1 MPAIGDNGRPVP
13 VPKPKPPPKPR
24 TVRVKAH
31 PHVEVHVIVHPSPDA
46 ADVSAR
52 SPVQKRH
59 DRAVSNRNIRV
70 ARKKVAR
77 KRAAAKKFPVGGGEF
92 NPTPRQKAE
101 ASLQHKIRTNRAD
114 EAAALAPVVKVL
126 DQTTRPLHA
135 VAGAA
140 REDVRTVK
148 AKGLG
153 NYLVH
158 GSGSRSIRAAG
169 RGIRNKDK
177 YLFSDVLKEAGVKN
191 KILRST
197 GGFVLD
203 TAANPLTYVTG
214 GTGTVAERAALRTV
228 AKAEK
233 IAPTAR
239 AIQASAK
246 DARGVA
252 MGSKE
257 ARRAAARAAGGGAA
271 SPSLAERAAERSV
284 RTGDQTKGIRINLA
298 GQEVPLVRKATA
310 SASKPVRYAARK
322 ATPKGVRRHAREIVA
337 DVNPNIR
344 PAYASPYASRKA
356 IMATRTARAKS
367 SHGRH
372 IAQEQAIGLHKSVS
386 ESERVQIIDAI
397 EGQNIQALSPR
408 LQRIAKRHV
417 KDQLRFAN
425 RMRKRSGIKGGER
438 ANYIPHYLT
447 PEGER
452 IAEVEKAGSAGS
464 VGRKVVR
471 PASSRARKRK
481 GTLAELR
488 ASHPGQ
494 YVEDLPAVVGRRMEE
509 GHTAVARA
517 EFNRAIAETGHTLKK
532 GQFRAPGE
540 GESVYHIV
548 GSDIRKVATRDAAK
562 ALRPLKRTEVP
573 VLDAAGDVVR
583 DANGKRVTKIKYT
596 RGSKQGGRFVILN
609 DEIVKRA
616 LEGANPE
623 LRGAGVVHALDR
635 TTAGFKRIAI
645 ATPGFHIRNIIG
657 DMSNA
662 YIGQAG
668 HRIPGNTVR
677 AGRVLKAYGRQE
689 RALRSLT
696 PAQVGQATLKTG
708 RYGRITYDEAAK
720 QLRDHG
726 AFRSG
731 YIARELPELAA
742 SGKASGKVLQFK
754 TKRFPQSVKRAVLG
768 REDLP
773 RLVTAMQMLRD
784 GASWEEAAS
793 RVADLHFDYQH
804 LTDFERQVMRRA
816 MPFYTWNARN
826 IPLQA
831 RTLVGK
837 PGKIANFQT
846 IREEAASAS
855 NPGQVDPQTREL
867 YRQLERAGVKLPGGY
882 ERYMAQYEQ
891 RNAGV
896 PISWKGHK
904 FTVSAGLPLQD
915 LNETPGV
922 AGIREYGDKAM
933 SLVNPIVKNP
943 TELGFNYSFFFR
955 DQIERDESPLVS
967 APAYVAGFSASDKKR
982 FRIAKIRDKRTG
994 KMVWGW
1000 PGKVDYVAHM
1010 VPGIPNYAQQFATP
1024 GKDRRGKGTAGRV
1037 LQFSGIRSIPI
1048 DPVKNAV
1055 DLAYERQRIIRK
1067 RLSELHQQG
1076 VGKDNPSAEWR
1087 RLNDQ
1092 LKITSQIA
1100 YQGKAQQDYKVLP
1113 PQGGPSKRV
1122 YRRPK
1127 VTLGS
1132 GTSSSHVRLN
1142 SERTAGG
1149 ASVKLN

>member
-689 RALRSLT
+689 KRFRNLT
-696 PAQVGQATLKTG
+696 PAQVGRRRSRPASTAHHVRRGGEAASRSWRVPVRLYLQGTSRTCRLGPRSSRRCSTNKTG
-708 RYGRITYDEAAK
+708 G
-720 QLRDHG
+720 HG
-726 AFRSG
+726 PRSSSSAG
-731 YIARELPELAA
+731 AR
-742 SGKASGKVLQFK
+742 
-754 TKRFPQSVKRAVLG
+754 

-773 RLVTAMQMLRD
+773 RLVTAMEALRH
-784 GASWEEAAS
+784 GATYQEAAEA
-793 RVADLHFDYQH
+793 VAKLHFDYQH
-804 LTDFERQVMRRA
+804 LTDFERQFMRRA
-816 MPFYTWNARN
+816 LPFYTWNARN

-831 RTLVGK
+831 QKLITN
-837 PGKIANFQT
+837 PGKYANFQKV
-846 IREEAASAS
+846 REEAANAS

-867 YRQLERAGVKLPGGY
+867 YRQLEAAGVKLKGGWEKY
-882 ERYMAQYEQ
+882 LTEYEQ
-891 RNAGV
+891 RNAGI

-904 FTVSAGLPLQD
+904 FTVSAGFPLQD
-915 LNETPGV
+915 
-922 AGIREYGDKAM
+922 
-933 SLVNPIVKNP
+933 
-943 TELGFNYSFFFR
+943 
-955 DQIERDESPLVS
+955 
-967 APAYVAGFSASDKKR
+967 
-982 FRIAKIRDKRTG
+982 
-994 KMVWGW
+994 
-1000 PGKVDYVAHM
+1000 
-1010 VPGIPNYAQQFATP
+1010 
-1024 GKDRRGKGTAGRV
+1024 
-1037 LQFSGIRSIPI
+1037 
-1048 DPVKNAV
+1048 
-1055 DLAYERQRIIRK
+1055 
-1067 RLSELHQQG
+1067 
-1076 VGKDNPSAEWR
+1076 
-1087 RLNDQ
+1087 
-1092 LKITSQIA
+1092 
-1100 YQGKAQQDYKVLP
+1100 
-1113 PQGGPSKRV
+1113 
-1122 YRRPK
+1122 
-1127 VTLGS
+1127 
-1132 GTSSSHVRLN
+1132 
-1142 SERTAGG
+1142 
-1149 ASVKLN
+1149 